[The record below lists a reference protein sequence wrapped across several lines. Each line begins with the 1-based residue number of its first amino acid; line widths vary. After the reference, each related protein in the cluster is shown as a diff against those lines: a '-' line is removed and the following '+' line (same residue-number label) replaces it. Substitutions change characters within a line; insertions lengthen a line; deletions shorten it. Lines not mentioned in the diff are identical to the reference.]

1 MNHLQA
7 LHHLLTLLPLQVVL
21 GGLVS
26 ILQFAQQR
34 LVMRQAEQR
43 KHGLQ
48 TRLVALHAFLS
59 SLEGMPAGTTLAR
72 CAWTMQLW
80 SENMP

>member
-21 GGLVS
+21 GGLVP

-43 KHGLQ
+43 KQGLQ

-59 SLEGMPAGTTLAR
+59 SLAG
-72 CAWTMQLW
+72 CAWTMPFW